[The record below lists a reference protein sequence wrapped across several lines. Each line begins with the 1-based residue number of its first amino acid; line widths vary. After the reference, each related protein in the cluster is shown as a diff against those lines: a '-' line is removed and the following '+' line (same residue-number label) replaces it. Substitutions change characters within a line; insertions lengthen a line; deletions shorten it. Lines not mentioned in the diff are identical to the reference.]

1 VLGSLVSSSIKA
13 DWTHMYEKIITLAGK
28 LHPARLSELASYLLR
43 DEAISGKLILGATVM
58 ALIAANSPLGTT
70 YTHLWHT
77 HLSIGLGNWLLAKD
91 LQEWVSEGLMAF
103 FFLVVGLELKRE
115 LVGGELRKFKTA
127 ALPFAA
133 AIGGMIVPALIYML
147 INTGRESFQG
157 WAIPMATDIAFAVG
171 ILAFVGKSIPAS
183 VRLFLLTL
191 AIVDDIG
198 AVIVIAIF
206 YSVGINLWMLAVV
219 AALSGVVVF
228 LAAKRRLAM
237 PIFVLI
243 AALLWLAI
251 NASGVHASITGALI
265 GLLAPVAATG
275 KHSESIAI
283 RLERFSIP
291 LSTLIVVPLFAF
303 ANTGIAFSSVHFAGG
318 AAPVICGIIVGL
330 VAGKVLGI
338 LGASWLVV
346 KLKLAD
352 LPTDASWSHIVGVGM
367 LAGIGF
373 TVSIFVT
380 ELAFNDQQLINISKL
395 SVFIASAISGI
406 LGLLALKARRQ
417 GTHGGAP

>member
-1 VLGSLVSSSIKA
+1 VLGSLVSDSIKA
-13 DWTHMYEKIITLAGK
+13 DWTYMHEKIINLAGK

-43 DEAISGKLILGATVM
+43 DEAISGKLILGATAL
-58 ALIAANSPLGTT
+58 ALIAANSPLSTT
-70 YTHLWHT
+70 YAHLWHT
-77 HLSIGLGNWLLAKD
+77 HLSIGLGDWSLSKD
-91 LQEWVSEGLMAF
+91 LREWVSEGLMTF

-147 INTGRESFQG
+147 INTGRASFQG

-206 YSVGINLWMLAVV
+206 YSVGINLWMLTIAAV
-219 AALSGVVVF
+219 LSAVTLL
-228 LAAKRRLAM
+228 LAAKHRLPT
-237 PIFVLI
+237 PIFILI
-243 AALLWLAI
+243 AVLLWLVV
-251 NASGVHASITGALI
+251 NASGVHASIAGALI
-265 GLLAPVAATG
+265 GLIAPVALTG
-275 KHSESIAI
+275 RHTESIAA
-283 RLERFSIP
+283 RLERFTIP
-291 LSTLIVVPLFAF
+291 LSTLFVVPLFAF
-303 ANTGIAFSSVHFAGG
+303 ANTGIAFSSVQLTDVG
-318 AAPVICGIIVGL
+318 AAPIVGGIVIGL
-330 VAGKVLGI
+330 VVGKVLGI
-338 LGASWLVV
+338 VGASWLAV
-346 KLKLAD
+346 KLKLAN
-352 LPTDASWSHIVGVGM
+352 LPSSANWNHIIGAGM

-380 ELAFNDQQLINISKL
+380 ALAFGDQHLVNISKL

-406 LGLLALKARRQ
+406 LGLWALKSWAKK
-417 GTHGGAP
+417 